1 MFAPPCVNEK
11 QRLMRS
17 NMKKSYADMD
27 PIEEIRAI
35 REELSR
41 EFPTTKALCDY
52 LRANSSV
59 ANPMPEPQC
68 KDRRASAKTR
78 ANTRP
83 AIRQRK
89 MATHA

>member
-1 MFAPPCVNEK
+1 MKTV
-11 QRLMRS
+11 
-17 NMKKSYADMD
+17 KKSYADMD

-59 ANPMPEPQC
+59 ANPTPEPQR
-68 KDRRASAKTR
+68 KDHRAPAKPKTR
-78 ANTRP
+78 ANARP
-83 AIRQRK
+83 ALRQRK
-89 MATHA
+89 TAAHA